1 MRYLHTIW
9 TFCINFS
16 WIFSFSMNNYYSYL
30 FLKLLRNSCLEIF
43 DEDGNGEVDFKE
55 FIQGVSQFSVKGD
68 KDTKLRYFTNSSYS
82 SLCIITVSGI
92 YSLRLCLVVFLT
104 VCVFFL
110 LVLHCLKLSFPCPD
124 LLQAVLLL
132 DLFFFQA
139 VLLHILLFKE
149 LVFSLSFSSSSY
161 FLLFLLFFKLSSPS
175 PVLLQAVFLLILF
188 FFKLSSRSSV
198 LLQAVFS

>member
-1 MRYLHTIW
+1 M
-9 TFCINFS
+9 
-16 WIFSFSMNNYYSYL
+16 
-30 FLKLLRNSCLEIF
+30 KLLRNSCLEIF

-68 KDTKLRYFTNSSYS
+68 KDTKLRYFTKSSYS
-82 SLCIITVSGI
+82 SLFTITVSEI

-110 LVLHCLKLSFPCPD
+110 LVLHFLKLSFPCPD
-124 LLQAVLLL
+124 LLQAVLLLDQLFFEVVLLL

-149 LVFSLSFSSSSY
+149 LVISLSFSSSSY
-161 FLLFLLFFKLSSPS
+161 LLLFLLFFKLSAPS
-175 PVLLQAVFLLILF
+175 HVFLN
-188 FFKLSSRSSV
+188 
-198 LLQAVFS
+198 